1 MRSGSL
7 ALRCRDALSQ
17 TQEQVETVKRSLET
31 CTSLQQESE
40 LEQKEHNPSLAATM
54 LSTREQQDITSKEL
68 LELVKRVRGV
78 QLLVDQWPSD
88 SEERQMWM
96 QRTTWLQEE
105 LVTSVSQFC
114 RQEGQDFWLRLTQ
127 FLYVAGDEI
136 TAREERVQE
145 LSAACTNWEEKCTQ
159 QEKEMAAERAA
170 PQPTAELLEAKSKLV
185 VQEQELQRLRVEARE
200 AQGQVRLSEEERLKL
215 MQQIQQ
221 LESTRSE
228 VAGHKPGDMN
238 EAAEGDAEIKRLRY
252 ELNEAISEREEAN
265 DGRDAMAT
273 EVRMIREN
281 LNQHMALIEKLTI
294 LNEELMDSFN
304 TLQQVRQ
311 RELEELTKAQ
321 LSAPDAPGASFI
333 SPTAEDSPLP
343 ASSIEHGA
351 PLNHSTSTREN
362 ELPSNEAVAVTI
374 TPNIQSTGDNN
385 NLEQSN
391 GGEAAGLVK
400 GSVKVA
406 QATGKAAQGLWN
418 YMSGSPVPPPQQS

>member
-1 MRSGSL
+1 
-7 ALRCRDALSQ
+7 
-17 TQEQVETVKRSLET
+17 
-31 CTSLQQESE
+31 
-40 LEQKEHNPSLAATM
+40 
-54 LSTREQQDITSKEL
+54 
-68 LELVKRVRGV
+68 
-78 QLLVDQWPSD
+78 
-88 SEERQMWM
+88 
-96 QRTTWLQEE
+96 
-105 LVTSVSQFC
+105 
-114 RQEGQDFWLRLTQ
+114 
-127 FLYVAGDEI
+127 
-136 TAREERVQE
+136 
-145 LSAACTNWEEKCTQ
+145 
-159 QEKEMAAERAA
+159 
-170 PQPTAELLEAKSKLV
+170 
-185 VQEQELQRLRVEARE
+185 
-200 AQGQVRLSEEERLKL
+200 
-215 MQQIQQ
+215 
-221 LESTRSE
+221 
-228 VAGHKPGDMN
+228 
-238 EAAEGDAEIKRLRY
+238 
-252 ELNEAISEREEAN
+252 
-265 DGRDAMAT
+265 MAT

-406 QATGKAAQGLWN
+406 QATGKAAQVHLLSAKPGANSRTIHPKLSLTSA
-418 YMSGSPVPPPQQS
+418 SGSVGPLELHVWLSCAASTAKLRAP